1 MSPLYVV
8 CVARHE
14 YLATHIARF
23 FESAEVT
30 TVGVVGVQ
38 GAMDATRSLV
48 PDVVVCEYEF
58 LASHPLDEW
67 ECDEVLR
74 YTPIVAVS
82 LTRRS
87 HELVLLDRNGIA
99 GFLYLP
105 TLSTEDSQ
113 KLLRAAASRPRFTPG
128 STTFDSLPLY
138 PPRVE
143 AQR

>member
-1 MSPLYVV
+1 MV

-14 YLATHIARF
+14 FLASHLARF
-23 FESAEVT
+23 FESADVT

-38 GAMDATRSLV
+38 GAMDATRSLA

-58 LASHPLDEW
+58 LATHPLDQW
-67 ECDEVLR
+67 ECDEILR

-87 HELVLLDRNGIA
+87 DELLLLDCNGIA

-105 TLSTEDSQ
+105 TLSGEDSQ
-113 KLLRAAASRPRFTPG
+113 KLLRAASARPRFTPG
-128 STTFDSLPLY
+128 STAFSSSPSQTPQV
-138 PPRVE
+138 RVE
-143 AQR
+143 A

>member
-14 YLATHIARF
+14 YLAAHIARF
-23 FESAEVT
+23 FESAEVST
-30 TVGVVGVQ
+30 IGVVGVQ
-38 GAMDATRSLV
+38 AAMDVTRSCA

-58 LASHPLDEW
+58 LTTYPLDEW
-67 ECDEVLR
+67 ECDKVLR

-87 HELVLLDRNGIA
+87 NELVLLDRNGIA

-105 TLSTEDSQ
+105 TLNAEDAL
-113 KLLRAAASRPRFTPG
+113 KLLRAAAMRPRFTPG
-128 STTFDSLPLY
+128 AANFSAITSQSLSADTT
-138 PPRVE
+138 R
-143 AQR
+143 